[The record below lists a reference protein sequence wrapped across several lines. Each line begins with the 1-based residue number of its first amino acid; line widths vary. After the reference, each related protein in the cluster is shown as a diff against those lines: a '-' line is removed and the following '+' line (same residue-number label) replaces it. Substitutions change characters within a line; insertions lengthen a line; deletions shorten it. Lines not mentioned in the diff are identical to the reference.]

1 MKSRFYKLR
10 RKKERPYL
18 EISLMPLIDVALN
31 LLIIFMVAT
40 PMLQQENGIQVE
52 LPKGNVKETDDSIDQ
67 QIVVFINKKGL
78 FFVDSVQVTA
88 EKLIETIKK
97 MAGAKGDR
105 TVFVKA
111 DTAVSYGKV
120 IELVDQI
127 KHVGGVRYVALA
139 TSKVD

>member
-1 MKSRFYKLR
+1 MKSRFSRLR
-10 RKKERPYL
+10 RKKDRPYL
-18 EISLMPLIDVALN
+18 EINLMPLIDVALN

-52 LPKGNVKETDDSIDQ
+52 LPRGNVKETDDSISQ
-67 QIVVFINKKGL
+67 QIVVHINKKGQ
-78 FFVDSVQVTA
+78 FFIDGVITKMENLLDA
-88 EKLIETIKK
+88 IKQK
-97 MAGAKGDR
+97 AGSKGDK

-111 DTAVSYGKV
+111 DTSVPYGKV

-127 KHVGGVRYVALA
+127 KHIGGVRYVALA